1 MPHPA
6 RGRLPISERV
16 PASGRPGLGP
26 SLRLAL
32 LAGLLFWIPSA
43 CTVDEWT
50 PAERAGLRSLW
61 IQNLPPLPPD
71 PSNSVA
77 DDPAAARLG
86 QALYFDPRF
95 SADGQVACAS
105 CHQPAQAFSDGKVK
119 SEGQGATLRH
129 APSILGSAY
138 SPWFFWDGRS
148 DSQWAQAL
156 GPLEAA
162 TEHGGDRLAYAH
174 LIADAY
180 AEDYLAIFG
189 ALPDLRD
196 GSRFPAHAGPVDDP
210 AAKAAWRA
218 MAPADRE
225 AVSRVF
231 ANIGKSIAAYER
243 RILPGPARFDRYV
256 AALES
261 GDHAEAKASLSPEER
276 LGLRL
281 FLGAGRCLECHNG
294 PRFTNDAF
302 HNIGLPLL
310 TSQVQPD
317 GSLRKLSIEEA
328 FDVGRAQGVLE
339 AIKDPFNCLGAF
351 SDASEADCAE
361 LRFAKTSGDTLAGAF
376 KTPSLRNVAQSAPY
390 MHDGRF
396 AGLAEVLQHYQDAP
410 PPVAGHSDLQPLQ
423 FDPRQL
429 AALEAFLQSLSG
441 PMAADERWLAPPR

>member
-1 MPHPA
+1 MPW
-6 RGRLPISERV
+6 I
-16 PASGRPGLGP
+16 
-26 SLRLAL
+26 AL
-32 LAGLLFWIPSA
+32 LLLIPNA
-43 CTVDEWT
+43 CSVDEWSA
-50 PAERAGLRSLW
+50 AERANMRSLW
-61 IQNLPPLPPD
+61 IEALPPLPPD
-71 PSNSVA
+71 PSNAVA

-95 SADGQVACAS
+95 SADGQVSCAS
-105 CHQPAQAFSDGKVK
+105 CHQPARAFADGKPR
-119 SEGQGATLRH
+119 SEGQGLTLRH

-148 DSQWAQAL
+148 DSQWSQAL
-156 GPLEAA
+156 GPLETA

-174 LIADAY
+174 RIADAY
-180 AEDYLAIFG
+180 AEDYVAIFG
-189 ALPDLRD
+189 PLPDLEEA
-196 GSRFPAHAGPVDDP
+196 SRFPARAGPVDDP
-210 AAKAAWRA
+210 VAKAAWQA

-231 ANIGKSIAAYER
+231 ANMGKSIAAYER
-243 RILPGPARFDRYV
+243 HILPGPSRFDRYV

-261 GDHAEAKASLSPEER
+261 GDLAEAKDSLSPDER

-294 PRFTNDAF
+294 PRFTNDSF

-328 FDVGRAQGVLE
+328 FDTGRAQGVIE
-339 AIKDPFNCLGAF
+339 AIDDPFNCLGAF
-351 SDASEADCAE
+351 SDATEADCAE

-376 KTPSLRNVAQSAPY
+376 KTPSLRNVAESAPY

-396 AGLAEVLQHYQDAP
+396 ASLAEVLQHYQDAP
-410 PPVAGHSDLQPLQ
+410 LPVAGHSDLQPLR
-423 FDPRQL
+423 FDSSQL

-441 PMAADERWLAPPR
+441 AMADDPSWLAPPR